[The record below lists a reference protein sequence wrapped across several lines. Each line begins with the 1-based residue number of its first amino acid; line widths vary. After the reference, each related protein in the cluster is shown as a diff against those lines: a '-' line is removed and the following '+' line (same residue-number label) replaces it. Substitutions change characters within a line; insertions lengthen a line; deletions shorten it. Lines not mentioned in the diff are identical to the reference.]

1 MLKRGANPHC
11 SPAQALVGWFCR
23 WTRCEKRGGR
33 EDCLSW
39 DASALFKQTLTRSKQ
54 SAFQPQLS
62 TLSLAL
68 PMPVLMMP
76 VEM

>member
-33 EDCLSW
+33 GDCLSW

-54 SAFQPQLS
+54 SAFPASAFNPQPCYPHS
-62 TLSLAL
+62 RAHDAR
-68 PMPVLMMP
+68 
-76 VEM
+76 